1 VKFLSLLI
9 NVHIEERCMLELS
22 KSAKLRMLILG
33 VMLVKLALLLFF
45 YHPVFGLS
53 SLPSSPLQDTTSPV
67 RARAQR
73 PDVGG
78 STAGSTE
85 TPGRK
90 VPGTALPLLSQPT
103 AAGQQQTEGAFTE
116 TALQGDQTGES
127 PWESVKQLAAA
138 LERQRA
144 MLVSKEA
151 RLRQEEER
159 LEALKVSLH
168 DQLEELTA
176 MNAQVSEAA
185 RKKADLEEEELKRV
199 VRIYEA
205 TSPEQS
211 GVLLGKLDAKLA
223 ARILSR
229 MNGAKAGKVLTSM
242 EPTQA
247 ARLSEQLAKKE

>member
-1 VKFLSLLI
+1 VKLVSLLI
-9 NVHIEERCMLELS
+9 KVHIEERCMLELS

-33 VMLVKLALLLFF
+33 LMLVKLALLLFF

-53 SLPSSPLQDTTSPV
+53 SPPANPLQDTTSPA

-73 PDVGG
+73 PEGGG

-90 VPGTALPLLSQPT
+90 EPSTALPFLSPRT
-103 AAGQQQTEGAFTE
+103 AAGQPQTDGAFTE
-116 TALQGDQTGES
+116 TAPPGDQAGES

-144 MLVSKEA
+144 TLASKEA
-151 RLRQEEER
+151 QLRQEEER
-159 LEALKVSLH
+159 LEALKASLR

-176 MNAQVSEAA
+176 MNARVSEAA
-185 RKKADLEEEELKRV
+185 RKKADLEEEELKRL